1 MKLQLYQQYFIMF
14 FFILLSLYTVIFI
27 HSSAAIVLSHKN
39 EHKEKLPD
47 HQMNLSAT
55 ESSGSNPWSN
65 AFNFKGV
72 WGAQIDP
79 RTGILSVHVKAGSLL
94 SNFGHGPNIDLEVN
108 YSSNANTNVDGLGT
122 GWSWNL
128 THFNPVTDSLVT
140 SIGQSFYLQQKDNG
154 QWYPLYHKM
163 HDIHIG
169 GTKAKYF
176 IITYAN
182 GLRETLDHQGYE
194 TMLEQQNGWRAH
206 FTYQPGM
213 HRLQSVS
220 DDSGHKITLLYEKN
234 YVKVISK
241 GSEGQPVSVLLN
253 VKNGELRKLI
263 LPLQKSHVGYGMDF
277 SYRGHLLTR
286 ISYPTGL
293 TEKFTYNCTDAM
305 KIRTYKNLFTSSLC
319 VITRKRIDPGAGQ
332 PVMQET
338 YEYSKTNSNE
348 HNYLGFN
355 AQLTATAFVK
365 KDILFEAPVSYT
377 YQTQEDNGIFR
388 EIRTYNK
395 YHLLIN
401 DQRISDRT
409 GHMLSEIHAFFCHTD
424 QPNSC
429 AHSNFEELPMTYSQP
444 LKITT
449 KVWSENSDTPA
460 ATSEIYHYDKQG
472 RMIFHED
479 AYGRLSKITYCPLK
493 GGTDCPAEPDGW
505 NMGTLTKSV
514 TVYPYSVGST
524 IITPVVTRN
533 YYRKLPNRKGHGY
546 ILILDHQIRQ
556 SGTQEITTTRRYYQD
571 TDNSLTYGLLKQDRL
586 TDNIHRPFGLH
597 EIIHDYYY
605 KKSADNRSKTIY
617 SVTELGAGKQRFS
630 AFVTTSLFTNHVL
643 QQIDASGQNIIHYHY
658 DLWDRPVQIN
668 MNTGTPFAAN
678 SYYQYMIS
686 PQRNQVVITAANG
699 LRSKTIFDGAG
710 RPLLHFREALS
721 DNGKIIAN
729 HWIPVSKTIYDNH
742 GRIAA
747 KSAYLISASGK
758 TKALT
763 TTQEYDD
770 AGRITRVHQPDGEI
784 NINQYDDSHRCVVS
798 YRQSS
803 GGSYSTITVTH
814 ANILYKPTE
823 QWLFP
828 SNSYTFS
835 VPEKLCSDQINK
847 NTSANVKISTM
858 TYDGFGRIVAATD
871 PLGHIVKKK
880 YDVLGRLIN
889 ITDPKGDKV
898 HNVYDLSGHI
908 IQHWVQP
915 ASGGNY
921 LLASAEYNAAGE
933 LLWRA
938 GEDGLHTKF
947 TYTKDGQLTTTTT
960 PGGHVTALQYNKIG
974 LPISKTLD
982 GKIQL
987 QISYDPVTLLVTTQ
1001 TDNTGKTRFTYS
1013 DDGLPL
1019 YLQHIGM
1026 HDYLDYKLQWKY
1038 DQNRRTV
1045 SVTDISANQ
1054 TQTVY
1059 DRLGRATELRYQ
1071 PDHGQAER
1079 LSTLHY
1085 DDFSRVVAVHYG
1097 SGMQRKINYDNF
1109 GHPKNIRD
1117 KFNGKLLSAWS
1128 FAYDANNN
1136 ITTQFYKINSNQQ
1149 AIFNYKYD
1157 ALNNLTTMICH
1168 GSSGLPLCPR
1178 DTDFSNTSLQEA
1190 PVITRQH
1197 YYFTP
1202 LNRIAQINELLQ
1214 SSAQHQS
1221 LKKITRYHY
1230 TNSSVPM
1237 RLQNTSTIWNNQP
1250 VSTHDF
1256 SYDIMGNMTIDGE
1269 GNHINYNAFNQI
1281 TRVIKPNGEQSS
1293 YGYDGNER
1301 EIYEKSRYSIHSLFY
1316 QGHYLINEQI
1326 STPKETIH
1334 TIGYQGVAKTI
1345 DGVIRQYNESN
1356 YKGDVVSILTK
1367 NLTNNCYQ
1375 LSQRSVYSPYGMH
1388 WNLNKN
1394 QLPAYQQTLFG
1405 FDGERTDPAT
1415 GWQFLGAG
1423 HRTYNPQQRYF
1434 VSEDPAGGG
1443 YRFGSNNPIMNSDP
1457 SGNMPKWLGSAFKWV
1472 NYISSF
1478 GLDAL
1483 HAKWANIAGAVI
1495 TSALTVATLGGSA
1508 YTYGGTL
1515 LASAVTAGATL
1526 AGSVPVV
1533 AASIPVNKGLNIAA
1547 SVVGVIQMVSMA
1559 ATAAVDI
1566 GICLFKPKP
1575 IPGFSKIS
1583 MEMLPFRYLDRQPQ
1597 TTREFRLFDVAAF
1610 LNEKAPHLIKIIND
1624 DQYLQITT
1632 FDQLS
1637 DVWNLLREQSDL
1649 IECDTGLALIFAKIM
1664 KRPLRL
1670 KCLQNH
1676 LSVRLRMIITSIM
1689 FPNTQQPE
1697 IADDYLHSFWHIL
1710 YALYEGA
1717 PVEKAFHPD
1726 KPVSIEA
1733 LLLNPGEIAL
1743 TALPKHA
1750 ALIGKV
1756 SDNIFIEYFTS
1767 NIGNGGIIS
1776 FKIGTM
1782 STINQHL
1789 FDGIEPPD
1797 NRYIIYMLKFKL
1809 F

>member
-1 MKLQLYQQYFIMF
+1 
-14 FFILLSLYTVIFI
+14 LST
-27 HSSAAIVLSHKN
+27 
-39 EHKEKLPD
+39 
-47 HQMNLSAT
+47 
-55 ESSGSNPWSN
+55 
-65 AFNFKGV
+65 
-72 WGAQIDP
+72 
-79 RTGILSVHVKAGSLL
+79 HVKAGSLL
-94 SNFGHGPNIDLEVN
+94 SNFGHGPNINLEVN
-108 YSSNANTNVDGLGT
+108 YSSNANMNVDGLGT

-128 THFNPVTDSLVT
+128 THFNPITNSLIT
-140 SIGQSFYLQQKDNG
+140 SIGQSFYLQQRSNG

-194 TMLEQQNGWRAH
+194 TILEQQNGWKAY
-206 FTYQPGM
+206 FTYQPGT

-220 DDSGHKITLLYEKN
+220 DDTGHKITLLYEKD
-234 YVKVISK
+234 YVKIISK

-355 AQLTATAFVK
+355 AQLTATTSVK
-365 KDILFEAPVSYT
+365 KDMLFDAPVSYT
-377 YQTQEDNGIFR
+377 YQTQEDNGIFH

-571 TDNSLTYGLLKQDRL
+571 KDNSLTYGLLKQDRL
-586 TDNIHRPFGLH
+586 IDNIHKPFGLH

-605 KKSADNRSKTIY
+605 KKSADNRSKTTY
-617 SVTELGAGKQRFS
+617 SVTELGAGKQRVS
-630 AFVTTSLFTNHVL
+630 SFVTTSLFTNHVL
-643 QQIDASGQNIIHYHY
+643 QQIDASGKNTIRYHY

-668 MNTGTPFAAN
+668 MNIGTSFAAN

-710 RPLLHFREALS
+710 RPLMHFREALS
-721 DNGKIIAN
+721 DSGKVITN
-729 HWIPVSKTIYDNH
+729 HWIPVSKIIYDNY

-747 KSAYLISASGK
+747 KFAYLISASGE
-758 TKALT
+758 TEALK

-770 AGRITRVHQPDGEI
+770 SGRITLVHQPDGEI

-828 SNSYTFS
+828 SNSHTFS

-871 PLGHIVKKK
+871 PLGHIVKKE

-921 LLASAEYNAAGE
+921 LLASAEYNAVDE

-947 TYTKDGQLTTTTT
+947 TYTK
-960 PGGHVTALQYNKIG
+960 
-974 LPISKTLD
+974 
-982 GKIQL
+982 
-987 QISYDPVTLLVTTQ
+987 
-1001 TDNTGKTRFTYS
+1001 
-1013 DDGLPL
+1013 
-1019 YLQHIGM
+1019 
-1026 HDYLDYKLQWKY
+1026 
-1038 DQNRRTV
+1038 
-1045 SVTDISANQ
+1045 
-1054 TQTVY
+1054 
-1059 DRLGRATELRYQ
+1059 
-1071 PDHGQAER
+1071 
-1079 LSTLHY
+1079 
-1085 DDFSRVVAVHYG
+1085 
-1097 SGMQRKINYDNF
+1097 
-1109 GHPKNIRD
+1109 
-1117 KFNGKLLSAWS
+1117 
-1128 FAYDANNN
+1128 
-1136 ITTQFYKINSNQQ
+1136 
-1149 AIFNYKYD
+1149 
-1157 ALNNLTTMICH
+1157 
-1168 GSSGLPLCPR
+1168 
-1178 DTDFSNTSLQEA
+1178 
-1190 PVITRQH
+1190 
-1197 YYFTP
+1197 
-1202 LNRIAQINELLQ
+1202 
-1214 SSAQHQS
+1214 
-1221 LKKITRYHY
+1221 
-1230 TNSSVPM
+1230 
-1237 RLQNTSTIWNNQP
+1237 
-1250 VSTHDF
+1250 
-1256 SYDIMGNMTIDGE
+1256 
-1269 GNHINYNAFNQI
+1269 
-1281 TRVIKPNGEQSS
+1281 
-1293 YGYDGNER
+1293 
-1301 EIYEKSRYSIHSLFY
+1301 
-1316 QGHYLINEQI
+1316 
-1326 STPKETIH
+1326 
-1334 TIGYQGVAKTI
+1334 
-1345 DGVIRQYNESN
+1345 
-1356 YKGDVVSILTK
+1356 
-1367 NLTNNCYQ
+1367 
-1375 LSQRSVYSPYGMH
+1375 
-1388 WNLNKN
+1388 
-1394 QLPAYQQTLFG
+1394 
-1405 FDGERTDPAT
+1405 
-1415 GWQFLGAG
+1415 
-1423 HRTYNPQQRYF
+1423 
-1434 VSEDPAGGG
+1434 
-1443 YRFGSNNPIMNSDP
+1443 
-1457 SGNMPKWLGSAFKWV
+1457 
-1472 NYISSF
+1472 
-1478 GLDAL
+1478 
-1483 HAKWANIAGAVI
+1483 
-1495 TSALTVATLGGSA
+1495 
-1508 YTYGGTL
+1508 
-1515 LASAVTAGATL
+1515 
-1526 AGSVPVV
+1526 
-1533 AASIPVNKGLNIAA
+1533 
-1547 SVVGVIQMVSMA
+1547 
-1559 ATAAVDI
+1559 
-1566 GICLFKPKP
+1566 
-1575 IPGFSKIS
+1575 
-1583 MEMLPFRYLDRQPQ
+1583 
-1597 TTREFRLFDVAAF
+1597 
-1610 LNEKAPHLIKIIND
+1610 
-1624 DQYLQITT
+1624 
-1632 FDQLS
+1632 
-1637 DVWNLLREQSDL
+1637 
-1649 IECDTGLALIFAKIM
+1649 
-1664 KRPLRL
+1664 
-1670 KCLQNH
+1670 
-1676 LSVRLRMIITSIM
+1676 
-1689 FPNTQQPE
+1689 
-1697 IADDYLHSFWHIL
+1697 
-1710 YALYEGA
+1710 
-1717 PVEKAFHPD
+1717 
-1726 KPVSIEA
+1726 
-1733 LLLNPGEIAL
+1733 
-1743 TALPKHA
+1743 
-1750 ALIGKV
+1750 
-1756 SDNIFIEYFTS
+1756 
-1767 NIGNGGIIS
+1767 
-1776 FKIGTM
+1776 
-1782 STINQHL
+1782 
-1789 FDGIEPPD
+1789 
-1797 NRYIIYMLKFKL
+1797 
-1809 F
+1809 